1 MDARDAQET
10 IEQVSER
17 GGRYVALLISIL
29 AAMLALVEVSG
40 GNAEQDATT
49 NNITAANLW
58 SFYQA
63 KTIRRSNLQQ
73 LTEMVELDLPD
84 LPPERAERTR
94 KRLQAWRATAAQYES
109 EPETNEGRK
118 ELAARAK
125 AAEEARDRAL
135 AADNMFDY
143 GSASL
148 QLAIVLAS
156 ASIVIGIMWLAW
168 LAGGVGLIGVTFALL
183 GWFAPTLIP
192 LCVQIMNLYDAVL
205 LRPEVL
211 RASAL
216 RSAS

>member
-10 IEQVSER
+10 IEEVGGR
-17 GGRYVALLISIL
+17 GKRYVALLISAL
-29 AAMLALVEVSG
+29 AAMLAFVEVSG

-73 LTEMVELDLPD
+73 LMESVELELPD

-94 KRLQAWRATAAQYES
+94 KRLEAWRATAARYES

-118 ELAARAK
+118 ELMARAK

-156 ASIVIGIMWLAW
+156 ASIVIGVMWLAW
-168 LAGGVGLIGVTFALL
+168 VAGGVGLLGVAFALL

-192 LCVQIMNLYDAVL
+192 I
-205 LRPEVL
+205 
-211 RASAL
+211 
-216 RSAS
+216 

>member
-10 IEQVSER
+10 LEQVTER

-94 KRLQAWRATAAQYES
+94 KRLEAWRATAARYES

-135 AADNMFDY
+135 AADNLFDY

-192 LCVQIMNLYDAVL
+192 L
-205 LRPEVL
+205 
-211 RASAL
+211 
-216 RSAS
+216 

>member
-10 IEQVSER
+10 LEQVTER

-73 LTEMVELDLPD
+73 LTDMVELDLPD
-84 LPPERAERTR
+84 LSPERAERTR
-94 KRLQAWRATAAQYES
+94 KRLEAWRATAARYES

-183 GWFAPTLIP
+183 GWFAPTLI
-192 LCVQIMNLYDAVL
+192 L
-205 LRPEVL
+205 L
-211 RASAL
+211 
-216 RSAS
+216 

>member
-10 IEQVSER
+10 IEQVTER

-84 LPPERAERTR
+84 LSPERAERTR
-94 KRLQAWRATAAQYES
+94 KRLEAWRATAARYES

-192 LCVQIMNLYDAVL
+192 L
-205 LRPEVL
+205 
-211 RASAL
+211 
-216 RSAS
+216 

>member
-10 IEQVSER
+10 IEQVTER

-94 KRLQAWRATAAQYES
+94 KRLEAWRATAARYES

-125 AAEEARDRAL
+125 AAEKARDRAL

-192 LCVQIMNLYDAVL
+192 L
-205 LRPEVL
+205 
-211 RASAL
+211 
-216 RSAS
+216 

>member
-1 MDARDAQET
+1 MDARDTQET
-10 IEQVSER
+10 VAEVGER
-17 GGRYVALLISIL
+17 GGRRVALLISVI

-58 SFYQA
+58 AFYEA

-73 LTEMVELDLPD
+73 LTEMVELELPD
-84 LPPERAERTR
+84 LSPERAERTR
-94 KRLQAWRATAAQYES
+94 QRLEAWRATAARYES

-143 GSASL
+143 GSALL
-148 QLAIVLAS
+148 QLGIVVAS
-156 ASIVIGIMWLAW
+156 ASIVVAIPWLAW
-168 LAGGVGLIGVTFALL
+168 LGGGFGLLAVGFALL
-183 GWFAPTLIP
+183 GWFAPTLI
-192 LCVQIMNLYDAVL
+192 
-205 LRPEVL
+205 
-211 RASAL
+211 AL
-216 RSAS
+216 

>member
-10 IEQVSER
+10 IEHVTER

-94 KRLQAWRATAAQYES
+94 KRLEAGRATAARYES

-192 LCVQIMNLYDAVL
+192 L
-205 LRPEVL
+205 
-211 RASAL
+211 
-216 RSAS
+216 

>member
-10 IEQVSER
+10 IEQVTER

-94 KRLQAWRATAAQYES
+94 KRLEAWRATAERYES
-109 EPETNEGRK
+109 EPDTNEGRK

-125 AAEEARDRAL
+125 AAEEVQDCAL

-143 GSASL
+143 GSAAL

-156 ASIVIGIMWLAW
+156 ASIVVGVTWLAW
-168 LAGGVGLIGVTFALL
+168 LAGGCGVIGVAFALL

-192 LCVQIMNLYDAVL
+192 L
-205 LRPEVL
+205 
-211 RASAL
+211 
-216 RSAS
+216 

>member
-10 IEQVSER
+10 IEHVTER
-17 GGRYVALLISIL
+17 GGRYVALLISVL

-84 LPPERAERTR
+84 LSPERAERTR
-94 KRLQAWRATAAQYES
+94 KRLEAWRATAARYES

-183 GWFAPTLIP
+183 GWFAPTLI
-192 LCVQIMNLYDAVL
+192 L
-205 LRPEVL
+205 L
-211 RASAL
+211 
-216 RSAS
+216 

>member
-10 IEQVSER
+10 LEQVSER

-84 LPPERAERTR
+84 LSPERAERTR
-94 KRLQAWRATAAQYES
+94 KRLEAWRATAARYES

-192 LCVQIMNLYDAVL
+192 L
-205 LRPEVL
+205 
-211 RASAL
+211 
-216 RSAS
+216 

>member
-10 IEQVSER
+10 LEHVTER

-84 LPPERAERTR
+84 LSPERAERTR
-94 KRLQAWRATAAQYES
+94 KRLEAWRATAARYES

-192 LCVQIMNLYDAVL
+192 L
-205 LRPEVL
+205 
-211 RASAL
+211 
-216 RSAS
+216 

>member
-10 IEQVSER
+10 LEHVTER

-84 LPPERAERTR
+84 LSPERAERTR
-94 KRLQAWRATAAQYES
+94 KRLEAWRATAARYES

-135 AADNMFDY
+135 APITCSTTDPLHF
-143 GSASL
+143 SSP
-148 QLAIVLAS
+148 S
-156 ASIVIGIMWLAW
+156 SWP
-168 LAGGVGLIGVTFALL
+168 LL
-183 GWFAPTLIP
+183 L
-192 LCVQIMNLYDAVL
+192 
-205 LRPEVL
+205 
-211 RASAL
+211 S
-216 RSAS
+216 

>member
-10 IEQVSER
+10 IEHVTER

-84 LPPERAERTR
+84 LSPERAERTR
-94 KRLQAWRATAAQYES
+94 KRLEAWRATAARYES

-192 LCVQIMNLYDAVL
+192 L
-205 LRPEVL
+205 
-211 RASAL
+211 
-216 RSAS
+216 

>member
-10 IEQVSER
+10 LEQVTER

-29 AAMLALVEVSG
+29 AAMLALVEVNG

-94 KRLQAWRATAAQYES
+94 KRLEAWRATAARYES

-156 ASIVIGIMWLAW
+156 ASIVIGVMWLAW

-192 LCVQIMNLYDAVL
+192 L
-205 LRPEVL
+205 
-211 RASAL
+211 
-216 RSAS
+216 

>member
-10 IEQVSER
+10 IEQVTER

-84 LPPERAERTR
+84 LSPERAERTR
-94 KRLQAWRATAAQYES
+94 KRLEAWRATAARYET

-192 LCVQIMNLYDAVL
+192 L
-205 LRPEVL
+205 
-211 RASAL
+211 
-216 RSAS
+216 

>member
-10 IEQVSER
+10 IEHVTER

-84 LPPERAERTR
+84 LSPERAERTR
-94 KRLQAWRATAAQYES
+94 KRLEAWRATAARYES

-156 ASIVIGIMWLAW
+156 FYRDRDHVAG
-168 LAGGVGLIGVTFALL
+168 LAGGR
-183 GWFAPTLIP
+183 GWPDW
-192 LCVQIMNLYDAVL
+192 CH
-205 LRPEVL
+205 L
-211 RASAL
+211 RATRLVRPNAHPAL
-216 RSAS
+216 AR